1 MNGQLRAESEE
12 GRGTKFTF
20 AFSFPIPTTA
30 QTKAFLETASATPPP
45 EQNQMAYTAPLSPE
59 RHTQMR
65 RRSNDSV
72 QSRGSANSGRSEI
85 DQLVDMIGSQK
96 LEDTPRSSGNITTK
110 RRSSPTLGKG
120 EFNVQDSGMPIRSVK
135 VDEDDVDV
143 PAASLTRSTLSP
155 QRNFL
160 KPALPVKPKHLRVLV
175 AEDDPVNRAILKKRL
190 EMDGHDVI
198 LTNNGSE
205 VVEIFGQCWQGCDI
219 ILMDLQVT
227 LLIKLT
233 NQPRCQY

>member
-1 MNGQLRAESEE
+1 
-12 GRGTKFTF
+12 
-20 AFSFPIPTTA
+20 
-30 QTKAFLETASATPPP
+30 
-45 EQNQMAYTAPLSPE
+45 
-59 RHTQMR
+59 
-65 RRSNDSV
+65 
-72 QSRGSANSGRSEI
+72 
-85 DQLVDMIGSQK
+85 
-96 LEDTPRSSGNITTK
+96 
-110 RRSSPTLGKG
+110 
-120 EFNVQDSGMPIRSVK
+120 MPIRSVK

-155 QRNFL
+155 QRNAL
-160 KPALPVKPKHLRVLV
+160 KPALPLKPKHLRVLV

-227 LLIKLT
+227 LLTK
-233 NQPRCQY
+233 